1 MLRKLSLLSLIALV
15 LPVAVLAQTT
25 GKIVGQVT
33 DAETGETLPGANV
46 IVVGTTLGGAADIDG
61 NYLIIGVPVGTYTY
75 RRQFVGFQTG
85 TVCWRRSQP

>member
-33 DAETGETLPGANV
+33 DAETGRHCLV
-46 IVVGTTLGGAADIDG
+46 H
-61 NYLIIGVPVGTYTY
+61 
-75 RRQFVGFQTG
+75 R
-85 TVCWRRSQP
+85 